1 MEQFDRFS
9 GEHEYSARVGAAMV
23 YAVAA
28 SIALNYFWT
37 PGHIYSSGFTGLA
50 QLLNT
55 VADRLFGIP
64 APVYILYLILN
75 IPLLV
80 FSWIKIGHR
89 FTFFS
94 GLAIALAALAMRVL
108 HGPDIPWV
116 KDPLVDAIFGGAL
129 NGFGTGLA
137 LRNGL
142 STGGLDIIG
151 ILVRRWTGMKM
162 GAANLTFNFFI
173 LLGSGILFGPEF
185 ALYTGIGLVVNAR
198 VIDLVYTRQQKLQVM
213 IVTENECAV
222 VDALQNK
229 MRRGITIIHGA
240 EGGFNHHNKDVLFTV
255 ISQHEQY
262 DLQDAIHEA
271 DPVAWASA
279 WRIDRTFGRFF
290 EPRL

>member
-1 MEQFDRFS
+1 MERFDRFS
-9 GEHEYSARVGAAMV
+9 GEHEYSARIGAAMV

-28 SIALNYFWT
+28 SVALNYFWT
-37 PGHIYSSGFTGLA
+37 PGHIYSSGFTGMA

-55 VADRLFGIP
+55 LFDRLVGLTV
-64 APVYILYLILN
+64 PVYAIFLIVN
-75 IPLLV
+75 IPLLII
-80 FSWIKIGHR
+80 SWFKIGHR

-94 GLAIALAALAMRVL
+94 GVAIVLASVSMRVL
-108 HGPDIPWV
+108 HGPAVPWV
-116 KDPLVDAIFGGAL
+116 QDPLVDAIFGGAL

-173 LLGSGILFGPEF
+173 LLGSGLLFGPEF

-213 IVTENECAV
+213 IVTENREAV

-229 MRRGITIIHGA
+229 MRRGITIVHDA
-240 EGGFNHHNKDVLFTV
+240 EGGFNHHNKEVLFTV
-255 ISQHEQY
+255 ISEHEQY
-262 DLQDAIHEA
+262 DLQDAIHAA

-290 EPRL
+290 EPKL